1 MIICYHGT
9 NEVNAKS
16 ILKRG
21 FLPNTYFAAHLEDAI
36 WYGGNHV
43 FEVAFHKAP
52 RKWQFVYPEKVE
64 ASMIVSYI
72 VYTPRV
78 KFENESLRRRVFESN
93 INRTKFVR

>member
-36 WYGGNHV
+36 WYGGKHV
-43 FEVAFHKAP
+43 FEVAFHEAP
-52 RKWQFVYPEKVE
+52 DKWQFVCTEKVE

>member
-1 MIICYHGT
+1 
-9 NEVNAKS
+9 
-16 ILKRG
+16 
-21 FLPNTYFAAHLEDAI
+21 
-36 WYGGNHV
+36 V
-43 FEVAFHKAP
+43 FEVAFHEAP
-52 RKWQFVYPEKVE
+52 DKWQFVCTEKVE